1 MKKVA
6 IFLAILAILSTSMPV
21 WAVGVETDLSP
32 AVVMVDEASSSGTKS
47 EQTEDLT
54 VPTEQK
60 GKLDL
65 ILESQKIEGWYG
77 FSPVKLG
84 IKRAVEAGVSPKT
97 IVLLFL
103 FPLVAALV
111 AFSRQVLGINGFGI
125 ITPALLSVAFLSTGG
140 LVGVI
145 LLGFILIAATLSR
158 LMVKRIKLPYLPKL
172 SLSFWIISIA
182 VFGLLLASPFLGLE
196 RLVKVGIFPILLF
209 VLLAE
214 TFIEAQITRSLKTSM
229 LMTFETVVLALV
241 AYKLMST
248 IWVQTQV
255 LLHPEVSVILI
266 LLVNFLI
273 GRYEGLRLM
282 EVWRFRK
289 MLKK

>member
-1 MKKVA
+1 MRKIA
-6 IFLAILAILSTSMPV
+6 MLLALITALAVGKPV
-21 WAVGVETDLSP
+21 WASTQIQGTAEART
-32 AVVMVDEASSSGTKS
+32 VVATEAATVS
-47 EQTEDLT
+47 EGTEDLT
-54 VPTEQK
+54 IPSEQK

-65 ILESQKIEGWYG
+65 LVEEQKVIG
-77 FSPVKLG
+77 FLNP
-84 IKRAVEAGVSPKT
+84 IKMAIKKAVEAGVSPKT

-140 LVGVI
+140 LAGVI

-158 LMVKRIKLPYLPKL
+158 IVVKQIKLPYLPKL
-172 SLSFWIISIA
+172 SISFWIMSLAI
-182 VFGLLLASPFLGLE
+182 FGLLVVSPVIGLE
-196 RLVKVGIFPILLF
+196 RLIKVGIFPILLF
-209 VLLAE
+209 ILLAE
-214 TFIEAQITRSLKTSM
+214 TFIEAQITRTLKTAM
-229 LMTFETVVLALV
+229 LMTFETVILALV
-241 AYKLMST
+241 AYKMMST
-248 IWVQTQV
+248 IWIQTQV
-255 LLHPEVSVILI
+255 LVYPEISVVLI